1 MALTLTTTM
10 RDAIA
15 NAVDATIN
23 AGGGAGY
30 LEFQT
35 AANAEV
41 ATITFET
48 TAFGD
53 SSTGV
58 ITMAS
63 APKSDTSAA
72 GSASAVTQFKI
83 YDNGAPGELLI
94 TGSVG
99 VDSSDINF
107 AGGVTFGTGDTVTL
121 TSLTITC
128 PSGA

>member
-1 MALTLTTTM
+1 MALTLATTM

-15 NAVDATIN
+15 DAVDATIN

-35 AANAEV
+35 SGDVEV
-41 ATITFET
+41 ATITFDA
-48 TAFGD
+48 TAFGA

-63 APKSDTSAA
+63 APKSDTSATGGTMA
-72 GSASAVTQFKI
+72 KFKI
-83 YDNGAPGELLI
+83 YDNGAPGTLLI

-99 VDSSDINF
+99 TSGEDINF
-107 AGGVTFGTGDTVTL
+107 AGGLVVGAGDTVTL
-121 TSLTITC
+121 TSFTITC
-128 PSGA
+128 PAS